1 MFCDSIIKQCE
12 KRKMEMKKIYTFTL
26 DDEDCPSVN
35 IKGEVSTIAYLLY
48 EKLKDLEG
56 ISSQKILVMN
66 KNLCEN
72 ELLDVYMHG
81 RYVFSKFKDEKS
93 VLCEPF
99 MLSDTSFG
107 ITVYDG
113 VISDSEMS
121 MLLANAKR
129 FIHSKCS
136 FKIDSITYE
145 VSNIDDERMRKWAI
159 KDMVRKNN
167 TKVLTKTR
175 KYPVMG
181 MQRKLV

>member
-1 MFCDSIIKQCE
+1 
-12 KRKMEMKKIYTFTL
+12 MKKIYTFTL
-26 DDEDCPSVN
+26 DDGDYPSVN

-48 EKLKDLEG
+48 EELKDLEG
-56 ISSQKILVMN
+56 ISSRKILVMN

-72 ELLDVYMHG
+72 ELLDVYIHG
-81 RYVFSKFKDEKS
+81 KYAFSKFKDEKS

-121 MLLANAKR
+121 MLLISAKR

-136 FKIDSITYE
+136 FEIDSITYE
-145 VSNIDDERMRKWAI
+145 ANNTDDERMRKWVI
-159 KDMVRKNN
+159 KDMLKKDKV
-167 TKVLTKTR
+167 KVLTKTR
-175 KYPVMG
+175 RYPVMG
-181 MQRKLV
+181 MQKKLV